1 MEGKGPA
8 ASPKHVRYLVHIW
21 GSTLN
26 CIDWSAAEHAGE
38 HMRTIAFTDARAN
51 FKRVIDQV
59 VDDVDVTLITRRD
72 APNAIVMSQEH
83 YDSLMET
90 VHLLRS
96 PANVA
101 HLERSIGQLR
111 AGKVKA
117 RRLAKDT
124 E

>member
-1 MEGKGPA
+1 
-8 ASPKHVRYLVHIW
+8 
-21 GSTLN
+21 
-26 CIDWSAAEHAGE
+26 
-38 HMRTIAFTDARAN
+38 MRTIPFSDARAN
-51 FKRVIDQV
+51 FKHVIDQV
-59 VDDVDVTLITRRD
+59 VDDADVTLITRRD

-101 HLERSIGQLR
+101 HLGRSIAQLG
-111 AGKVKA
+111 AGEVKPH
-117 RRLAKDT
+117 RLIEDA

>member
-1 MEGKGPA
+1 
-8 ASPKHVRYLVHIW
+8 
-21 GSTLN
+21 
-26 CIDWSAAEHAGE
+26 
-38 HMRTIAFTDARAN
+38 MRTVPFTDARAN
-51 FKRVIDQV
+51 LKRVIDQV

-72 APNAIVMSQEH
+72 APNAVVMSQEH
-83 YDSLMET
+83 YESLMET

-101 HLERSIGQLR
+101 HLERSITQLR

-117 RRLAKDT
+117 RKLVEDS